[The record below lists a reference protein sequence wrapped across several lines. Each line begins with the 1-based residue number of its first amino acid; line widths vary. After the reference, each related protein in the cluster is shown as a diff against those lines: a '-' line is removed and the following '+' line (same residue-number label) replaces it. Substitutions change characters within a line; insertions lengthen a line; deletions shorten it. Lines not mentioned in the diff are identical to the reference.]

1 MTEWGTGAHT
11 NMLLIFPL
19 KILLYPLTTT
29 NTEKTCKNLRKKVSF
44 ALYTL
49 KLTSPGCHYSIK
61 EQHHPHLTGKSTV
74 SPCLI
79 YKNML
84 LDSGTWDLLRHLVQL
99 IAAVSLKQAF
109 WNKKKIPPY
118 YNKYLQLF
126 CNIIR
131 NGAIK
136 TKTVL
141 NTKIIC
147 KGIF

>member
-1 MTEWGTGAHT
+1 MWYICHDFLDWMIIVKLWKDAQLLKDAGWMTEWGTGAHT

-19 KILLYPLTTT
+19 KILLYPLTTS

-109 WNKKKIPPY
+109 WN
-118 YNKYLQLF
+118 
-126 CNIIR
+126 
-131 NGAIK
+131 
-136 TKTVL
+136 
-141 NTKIIC
+141 
-147 KGIF
+147 